1 MVGGRMTTG
10 NYTVGSSAQ
19 ALYASK
25 SWSGKDDPAHKA
37 WNPYQMNSK
46 RQVRTPANRYRK
58 DTGAYVDS
66 LLFYGTTLWLPPFSA
81 FTAADEIKL
90 WGKLTDDVRNHSF
103 NLAVSGAEFGQTL
116 GMVVERVQSL
126 TGAFRSA
133 RKGDFKKMLQ
143 ILKAGKPRGGFKSTD
158 VSGVWL
164 EAQYGWKPLAADI
177 YSGMEFLE
185 SQTAAPRG
193 FSYERQQSRRLSQ
206 EVSNSASIYSIKA
219 IGTVTRK
226 YKIEFTE
233 RLSTARS
240 LGLLNPASVLWE
252 KLPWSFV
259 IDWLTPVG
267 TYLDVIGTMPYI
279 NATLYR
285 TDFSRGQA
293 KFKAPDRDGGD
304 VVWRGGG
311 VEYQAVAMQRHAPS
325 AVTRESMRFPS
336 LNTLDK
342 VFSLGHIQNAAALV
356 WQCIDNARE
365 YDVVYR
371 RRSRI

>member
-1 MVGGRMTTG
+1 MTTG
-10 NYTVGSSAQ
+10 SYSVGGSTQ

-25 SWSGKDDPAHKA
+25 NWSGKDDPAHKA
-37 WNPYQMNSK
+37 WNPYQMNSR
-46 RQVRTPANRYRK
+46 RQVRMPTNRYLRA
-58 DTGAYVDS
+58 TGAYVDS
-66 LLFYGTTLWLPPFSA
+66 LLFYGTTMWLPPFDA

-90 WGKLTDDVRNHSF
+90 WGKLTDDVRDHSF

-116 GMVVERVQSL
+116 DMIVDRVQSL

-164 EAQYGWKPLAADI
+164 EAQYGWKPFVADI
-177 YSGMEFLE
+177 HSGMEFLE
-185 SQTAAPRG
+185 SRTAAPRS
-193 FSYERQQSRRLSQ
+193 FSYERQQSRRLLQ
-206 EVSNSASIYSIKA
+206 EVSNSASIYRITA
-219 IGTVTRK
+219 NGVVTRK

-259 IDWLTPVG
+259 IDWLVPVG
-267 TYLDVIGTMPYI
+267 TYLDVIGAMPYI

-293 KFKAPDRDGGD
+293 KYNAPVRDDGYY
-304 VVWRGGG
+304 VWRGGG

-325 AVTRESMRFPS
+325 VVKRESIRFPS
-336 LNTLDK
+336 LNTLNK

-356 WQCIDNARE
+356 WQCIAKAR
-365 YDVVYR
+365 R
-371 RRSRI
+371 